1 MCHDATGVSRLA
13 ENASGD
19 CACRTVST
27 KLDLPP
33 PNMMEGGVG
42 AGAVQWMRSRWRVES
57 DGEMALVHGLTV
69 GGLIAK
75 TDKTSDKTSG
85 AKPTRAWH
93 REESKDGLNKLIGGE
108 LDTHWHAPASLVLG
122 VTEGHRLPVG
132 VCASGSSV

>member
-1 MCHDATGVSRLA
+1 
-13 ENASGD
+13 
-19 CACRTVST
+19 
-27 KLDLPP
+27 
-33 PNMMEGGVG
+33 
-42 AGAVQWMRSRWRVES
+42 
-57 DGEMALVHGLTV
+57 MALVHGLTV

-93 REESKDGLNKLIGGE
+93 REESKDGLNKLIGDE